1 MVTYRPSRPDI
12 GDVFTPKTI
21 ETVGSSTCSA
31 GIGRG
36 SSGPVMVSPMV
47 MSSMPAR
54 QMMSPAAARWT
65 SIRSR
70 PLKTYSFV
78 TRVRSILP
86 VTLETAIVSPVATRP
101 LTMRPIAMRPR

>member
-1 MVTYRPSRPDI
+1 M

-21 ETVGSSTCSA
+21 DTVGSSTCIG

-36 SSGPVMVSPMV
+36 SSGLVMVSPMV
-47 MSSMPAR
+47 MSSIPAR
-54 QMMSPAAARWT
+54 QMTSPAAACAT

-78 TRVRSILP
+78 TRVRSTSP
-86 VTLETAIVSPVATRP
+86 SSFETAIVSPVATRP
-101 LTMRPIAMRPR
+101 LTMRPMAMRPR